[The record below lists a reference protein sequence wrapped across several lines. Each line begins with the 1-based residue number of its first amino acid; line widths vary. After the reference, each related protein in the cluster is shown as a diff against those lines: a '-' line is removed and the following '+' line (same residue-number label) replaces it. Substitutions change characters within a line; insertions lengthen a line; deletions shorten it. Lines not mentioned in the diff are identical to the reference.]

1 MDNWREGR
9 RVAVVGAGPGGLS
22 AAIASKKAGHDVR
35 IFERAATPKS
45 LGGAVLRHYGI
56 DIENSLGSKT
66 VTHFVNNKGKVR
78 TTFPFNRSVE
88 EAFGI
93 EGWHYGILRDLLD
106 YLADG
111 ERMALRLKE
120 LHVH

>member
-1 MDNWREGR
+1 MDNWRAGR
-9 RVAVVGAGPGGLS
+9 RVAVVGAGPGGLP
-22 AAIASKKAGHDVR
+22 ATIASKKAGYDVR
-35 IFERAATPKS
+35 ILEGAATPKS

-56 DIENSLGSKT
+56 DIENDFGSKT
-66 VTHFVNNKGKVR
+66 VTHFANYKGKVR
-78 TTFPFNRSVE
+78 ATFPSNRIVE

-93 EGWHYGILRDLLD
+93 EGWHYD